1 MSLLFFKVFLNN
13 LYFVNFSLAQKK
25 INAKI
30 YFDKFRFEK
39 LISLRN
45 REKNAAQKIKKV
57 KFALSAKSSF
67 PLWKFEN
74 SFYVCKNFCM
84 KKHNYIV
91 ERHAQAI
98 AEKIKKEVE
107 YISEHTIFD
116 FLSKN
121 QNFYI
126 SVDQSMS
133 EKEAQQ
139 IKMQVCKLV
148 VRKLLKKQD

>member
-13 LYFVNFSLAQKK
+13 LYFVTFSLAQKK

-84 KKHNYIV
+84 KKHNYLI
-91 ERHAQAI
+91 ERIAQNIESQIKSRMKDDSVDELLKSIIDSHEFRFNLACS
-98 AEKIKKEVE
+98 KKEIE
-107 YISEHTIFD
+107 E
-116 FLSKN
+116 
-121 QNFYI
+121 
-126 SVDQSMS
+126 
-133 EKEAQQ
+133 
-139 IKMQVCKLV
+139 IKREIVRAV
-148 VRKLLKKQD
+148 VRKLIK